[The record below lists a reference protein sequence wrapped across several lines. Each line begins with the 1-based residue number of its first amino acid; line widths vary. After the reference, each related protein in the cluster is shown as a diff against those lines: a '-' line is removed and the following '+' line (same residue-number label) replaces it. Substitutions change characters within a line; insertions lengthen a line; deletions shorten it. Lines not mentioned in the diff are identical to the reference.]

1 MAGNDETPDDGG
13 TGMEMQDLK
22 KLLLRSRREKV
33 NCAMA
38 QGDAQSGG
46 LGLIL
51 MDRAKPPKAVLSEL
65 KKQFP
70 TARTPCFGKASI
82 DMDLDP
88 KQVTFQMN
96 KRIPGLDRKV
106 RKTLKG
112 TGFTKVVIEVGG
124 GDKDAEEG

>member
-1 MAGNDETPDDGG
+1 MAEKDDAADGG
-13 TGMEMQDLK
+13 TGMDMQALK

-38 QGDAQSGG
+38 QGDAESGG

-51 MDRAKPPKAVLSEL
+51 MHRAKPPKAVLTDL

-70 TARTPCFGKASI
+70 TARTPCFGTASI

-96 KRIPGLDRKV
+96 KRIPGLDRRM

-112 TGFTKVVIEVGG
+112 TGFTKVVIETGQG
-124 GDKDAEEG
+124 TKEAE